1 VAAGYRAI
9 FLHEAQKDVNKAAG
23 EALALAIDRGIKGTE
38 YESVLWR
45 LPGTTRL
52 VASILADRGEAG

>member
-1 VAAGYRAI
+1 MR
-9 FLHEAQKDVNKAAG
+9 LKKTLTKAAG

-52 VASILADRGEAG
+52 VASIPADRGEAG